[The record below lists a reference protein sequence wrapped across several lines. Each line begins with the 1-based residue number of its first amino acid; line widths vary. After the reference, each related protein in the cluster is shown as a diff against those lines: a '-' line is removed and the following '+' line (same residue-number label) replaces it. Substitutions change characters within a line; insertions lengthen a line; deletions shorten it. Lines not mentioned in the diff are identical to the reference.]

1 MKSVCEIV
9 GSAYIHDNPDTL
21 TICDEVYQAAI
32 GKMDVDDEMEIK
44 KCCKNICN
52 ARTPSGHSSQIGDKK
67 AHELLVKLGV
77 LFAGLTDEQIK
88 TVNRQRY
95 IRREA

>member
-9 GSAYIHDNPDTL
+9 GSAYIHDREDTL
-21 TICDEVYQAAI
+21 TICDEVYQVAI
-32 GKMDVDDEMEIK
+32 GKMDVADEKEIK

-77 LFAGLTDEQIK
+77 LFAGLTDDQIRM
-88 TVNRQRY
+88 VNRQRY
-95 IRREA
+95 IRREG